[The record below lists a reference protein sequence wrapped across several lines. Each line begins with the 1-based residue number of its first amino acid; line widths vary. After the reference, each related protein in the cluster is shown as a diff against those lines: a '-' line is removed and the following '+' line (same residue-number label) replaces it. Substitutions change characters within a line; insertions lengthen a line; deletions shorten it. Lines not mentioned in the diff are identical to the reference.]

1 MKLKS
6 LSKSMIALIANLI
19 IFIYFAF
26 NYNGALIQKL
36 DAMVISFLRTIPN
49 SLLVG
54 VFSIFTNFASFYGI
68 VIIFTITLLLYR
80 RKDYAIYNV
89 LIAVLAYYLSHNL
102 KEYFMRARPDLMQLA
117 PEAGY
122 GFPSAHVLVATA
134 FYGLIML
141 YVHYHGKGIMKKMLV
156 YLLCLT
162 IIIGVAISRI
172 YLRVHFCSDVI
183 AGLALGVALVS
194 FFAIIRNLAFGINIR
209 SRFSAEIN
217 DMFDSH

>member
-6 LSKSMIALIANLI
+6 LSKSMIGLIANLI

-26 NYNGALIQKL
+26 NFNGQYIQKL
-36 DAMVISFLRTIPN
+36 DASVISFLRAIPN

-54 VFSIFTNFASFYGI
+54 IFSVFTNFASFYGI
-68 VIIFTITLLLYR
+68 VIIFTVTLLLYR
-80 RKDYAIYNV
+80 RKDYAVYNV
-89 LIAVLAYYLSHNL
+89 LIAVLAFYLSHNL
-102 KEYFMRARPDLMQLA
+102 NEHFIRVRPDLMQLA
-117 PEAGY
+117 PEVGY
-122 GFPSAHVLVATA
+122 SFPSTHVLVATA

-141 YVHYHGKGIMKKMLV
+141 YVHYHSKGIIKKLFV
-156 YLLCLT
+156 YLICIT

-183 AGLALGVALVS
+183 AGLALGAALVS